1 MRLPVTVS
9 NGLNARHT
17 CKFGKKRKY
26 YLGSLEISKETAN
39 NFNVGLVEDFSR
51 NSVNI
56 SDCGAFSLFKTVT
69 RNRITTNVILWYGT
83 SLPNSSTANP

>member
-17 CKFGKKRKY
+17 CKFGK
-26 YLGSLEISKETAN
+26 GSLEISKETVN

-56 SDCGAFSLFKTVT
+56 SDCRAFSLFETVT
-69 RNRITTNVILWYGT
+69 RNRIKTNVILWYGI